1 MENNQNN
8 TEVFDPIYWAN
19 LNNDKTTKSNE
30 PMSSMAVHPVN
41 GTSGSDDT
49 TAQVTELAEIIVS
62 QGIDITEGYG
72 NWLKLGFALS
82 DGLGEAGRGIYHNL
96 SRMNADYDPAEC
108 DRQFDACLHSHG
120 QGVTLKTFF
129 QMAKDAG
136 IDLSRF
142 AKEHK
147 GTDTVPSATCAKNAN
162 VPNDTDNEKEGK
174 TPVSCNCATG
184 WHDGTV
190 AQMAQSEPML
200 PSNGKTFCDKIAR
213 EEWPEFCLPI
223 LDSQN
228 DIVGKDKMI
237 LGSLNLVSGILPKS
251 LYSIYDRRRVYAP
264 LYNILYGGFAT
275 KKGDIEAC
283 KQLVVPI
290 KNEMRRLY
298 EAQKD
303 TYDQEMAAWENA
315 PKGGR
320 GPAPIEPVMRTPF
333 VAANSST
340 SAIYRTLDANEGW
353 GLMFETEADTLTN
366 MLSKSDYGDYSDL
379 LRKAHHHE
387 CSTMVRVS
395 EHLNIEIEE
404 PRLSVLL
411 TCTGSQLPLLL
422 PASNVANGLAS
433 RFLFYAL
440 PESKVEFR
448 NVFEGND
455 VPIEDIYKQLGQKT
469 LSLYHAL
476 LDRESHP
483 IQFLMTH
490 PQQKEFVDT
499 FNDVLKEQF
508 AMLGNG
514 IQGFIFRL
522 ALECYRY
529 AMVLTAL
536 RRLSERYGSD
546 DGLFDDDEQALVCDD
561 RDFHIAMTIINCLV
575 NHTGR
580 VYAVIGNNDDDPF
593 AKAPSRPSTELKSY
607 FMALPDGREFKTAE
621 AMEVAAKQ
629 GIPERTAKRLLGE
642 MVTRFLVLDH
652 TRHGIYCKIRKEE

>member
-1 MENNQNN
+1 MSLLIATPMENNQNN

-30 PMSSMAVHPVN
+30 STSSLPTHTAN
-41 GTSGSDDT
+41 GTSGNDDT
-49 TAQVTELAEIIVS
+49 LTQVTELAETIVS
-62 QGIDITEGYG
+62 QGIDITVGYG

-82 DGLGEAGRGIYHNL
+82 EGLGEEGRSIYHNL
-96 SRMNADYDPAEC
+96 SRINADYDPADC
-108 DRQFDACLHSHG
+108 DKQYDACLHGKGHG
-120 QGVTLKTFF
+120 ITLKTFF

-136 IDLSRF
+136 IDLSSF
-142 AKEHK
+142 AK
-147 GTDTVPSATCAKNAN
+147 DVCAKNAK
-162 VPNDTDNEKEGK
+162 VPNGTYSEKEGK
-174 TPVSCNCATG
+174 TPVLEDCATG

-190 AQMAQSEPML
+190 AQLAQNSPG
-200 PSNGKTFCDKIAR
+200 NGKTFCDKIAR
-213 EEWPEFCLPI
+213 TDWPEFCLPI

-228 DIVGKDKMI
+228 DIVGKDKMM

-275 KKGDIEAC
+275 KKGDLEAC

-290 KNEMRRLY
+290 KSEMRRLY
-298 EAQKD
+298 EAQKSA
-303 TYDQEMAAWENA
+303 YDQEKAAWENA

-320 GPAPIEPVMRTPF
+320 GPEPEEPVLRSPF
-333 VAANSST
+333 IAANSSA
-340 SAIYRTLDANEGW
+340 SAFYRTLDANDGW
-353 GLMFETEADTLTN
+353 GMMFETEADTLSN
-366 MLSKSDYGDYSDL
+366 MLSKSEYGDYSDL
-379 LRKAHHHE
+379 MRKAHHHE
-387 CSTMVRVS
+387 SATMVRVS
-395 EHLNIEIEE
+395 EHVNIEIEE
-404 PRLSVLL
+404 PRLSVFL

-422 PASNVANGLAS
+422 PATNVANGLAS
-433 RFLFYAL
+433 RFLFYGL
-440 PESKVEFR
+440 PDSKVEFR

-455 VPIEDIYKQLGQKT
+455 MPIEDIFKERGQR
-469 LSLYHAL
+469 LLYLYHTL

-483 IQFLMTH
+483 IQFLMTKT
-490 PQQKEFVDT
+490 QQQEFVST
-499 FNDVLKEQF
+499 FDEVLKEQF

-536 RRLSERYGSD
+536 RRLSERYGSN

-561 RDFHIAMTIINCLV
+561 RDFHIAMTIIDCLV

-580 VYAVIGNNDDDPF
+580 VYTVIGNNDDDPF

>member
-19 LNNDKTTKSNE
+19 LNNDMTTNSTE
-30 PMSSMAVHPVN
+30 SMSSLPTRPAN
-41 GTSGSDDT
+41 DTSSNDDT
-49 TAQVTELAEIIVS
+49 LSQVTELAEIIVS
-62 QGIDITEGYG
+62 QGIDITVGYG

-82 DGLGEAGRGIYHNL
+82 DGLGEEGRSIYHDL
-96 SRMNADYDPAEC
+96 SRINADYNPADC
-108 DRQFDACLHSHG
+108 DKQYDACLHSHG
-120 QGVTLKTFF
+120 QGITIKTFF

-136 IDLSRF
+136 IDLSSF
-142 AKEHK
+142 VK
-147 GTDTVPSATCAKNAN
+147 DVCAKNAK
-162 VPNDTDNEKEGK
+162 VPNDTYSEKEGK
-174 TPVSCNCATG
+174 TPVLEDCATG
-184 WHDGTV
+184 WHVGTV
-190 AQMAQSEPML
+190 AQLAQNP

-213 EEWPEFCLPI
+213 TDWPEFCLPI

-228 DIVGKDKMI
+228 DIVGKDKMM

-275 KKGDIEAC
+275 KKGDLEAC
-283 KQLVVPI
+283 KHLVVPI
-290 KNEMRRLY
+290 KSEMRRLY
-298 EAQKD
+298 EAQKSA
-303 TYDQEMAAWENA
+303 YDQEKAAWENA

-320 GPAPIEPVMRTPF
+320 GPEPEEPVLRSPF
-333 VAANSST
+333 IAANSSA
-340 SAIYRTLDANEGW
+340 SAFYRTLDANEGW
-353 GLMFETEADTLTN
+353 GMMFETEADTLTN
-366 MLSKSDYGDYSDL
+366 MLSKSEYGDYSDL
-379 LRKAHHHE
+379 MRKAHHHE
-387 CSTMVRVS
+387 SATMVRVS
-395 EHLNIEIEE
+395 EHINIEIEE
-404 PRLSVLL
+404 PRLSVFL

-433 RFLFYAL
+433 RFLFYGL
-440 PESKVEFR
+440 PDSKVEFR

-455 VPIEDIYKQLGQKT
+455 MPIEDIFKERGQR
-469 LSLYHAL
+469 LLYLYHTL

-483 IQFLMTH
+483 IQFLMTKT
-490 PQQKEFVDT
+490 QQQEFVST
-499 FNDVLKEQF
+499 FDEVLKEQF

>member
-1 MENNQNN
+1 MENNLNHSE
-8 TEVFDPIYWAN
+8 TFDPIYWAN
-19 LNNDKTTKSNE
+19 LNNGKTPKSIE
-30 PMSSMAVHPVN
+30 SMSSIVVHPAN

-49 TAQVTELAEIIVS
+49 TTQVTELAEIIVS

-82 DGLGEAGRGIYHNL
+82 DGLGEEGRDIYHNL
-96 SRMNADYDPAEC
+96 SRMNTDYDPAKC
-108 DRQFDACLHSHG
+108 DRQFDACLHSQG

-162 VPNDTDNEKEGK
+162 VPNDTNAEKEGK

-200 PSNGKTFCDKIAR
+200 PGNGKTFCDKIAR

-275 KKGDIEAC
+275 KKGDLEAC

-320 GPAPIEPVMRTPF
+320 GPAPVEPVMRTPF

-536 RRLSERYGSD
+536 RRLSERFGSEE
-546 DGLFDDDEQALVCDD
+546 GLFDDDEQALVCDD
-561 RDFHIAMTIINCLV
+561 RDFRIAMTIIDCLV
-575 NHTGR
+575 NHTSR
-580 VYAVIGNNDDDPF
+580 VYAVIGGNSDDPF
-593 AKAPSRPSTELKSY
+593 AKAPERPSTELKAY
-607 FMALPDGREFKTAE
+607 FLSLPDGRDFKTAE
-621 AMEVAAKQ
+621 AMEIAAKQ
-629 GIPERTAKRLLGE
+629 GIPERTAKRLLGD
-642 MVTRFLVLDH
+642 MVNRFLVLDH
-652 TRHGIYCKIRKEE
+652 PRHGSYHKIRKEE